1 MIPIKHKG
9 QIVERIVR
17 EGGYTLT
24 RLAKRLNI
32 SRNTL
37 YNKFNNPNLSFDF
50 IRKVGE
56 IISFDFSI
64 EFPEMK
70 RETKEAGADGD
81 QYVPKKDFEYVGFMK
96 EYFALAKQHRSLL
109 EFLVKLAN
117 NNELKA
123 VKEEIRRFV
132 EASKDALL
140 RSDSKEGSLSPI
152 GEEPGV

>member
-9 QIVERIVR
+9 QVVERIVR
-17 EGGYTLT
+17 QNGYTLT

-37 YNKFNNPNLSFDF
+37 YNKFSTPNLSFDF

-56 IISFDFSI
+56 IISYDFSI
-64 EFPEMK
+64 DFPEMK
-70 RETKEAGADGD
+70 REPEEIGLDGGQYETNKEFG
-81 QYVPKKDFEYVGFMK
+81 YVGFMK

-132 EASKDALL
+132 EASEDALL
-140 RSDSKEGSLSPI
+140 RSDSKEGSLPPI
-152 GEEPGV
+152 DDEPGV

>member
-1 MIPIKHKG
+1 MVPIKHKG

-17 EGGYTLT
+17 QSGYTLT
-24 RLAKRLNI
+24 RLATRLNI

-50 IRKVGE
+50 IMKVGE
-56 IISFDFSI
+56 IISYDFSI
-64 EFPEMK
+64 DFPEMK
-70 RETKEAGADGD
+70 REPEEIGADGG
-81 QYVPKKDFEYVGFMK
+81 QYETNKEFEYVGFMK

-152 GEEPGV
+152 GDEPGV